1 MRGSVK
7 MSRISHCFAQLKLDG
22 KTALIPYITAG
33 DPEPWVTV
41 PMLHAFVEAGANL
54 LELGVPFSDP
64 MSDGPA
70 IQKACE
76 RALKN
81 EVSIQKVIEM
91 VAQFREKDKITPVI
105 LMGYANPLEAMGYE
119 QFAEQAEKAGVDGVL
134 TSDMPLEESDDFL
147 TIMDKHGIDTIFLV
161 APTTTKARMMTI
173 AKKAKGFIYYVS
185 LKGVTGSASID
196 VSELGEKLDILREH
210 TELPIGVGFGIKDG
224 NSAALVS
231 EVADGVVV
239 GSTLVNCIAEHE
251 KTPELLPTIVAELVE
266 DMRLAIDIKD
276 VKK

>member
-1 MRGSVK
+1 MKGSVK

-41 PMLHAFVEAGANL
+41 PMLHSFVEAGANL

-81 EVSIQKVIEM
+81 DVSIQKVIEM

-134 TSDMPLEESDDFL
+134 TSDMPPEESDIFL
-147 TIMDKHGIDTIFLV
+147 PIMNKHGIDTIFLV
-161 APTTTKARMMTI
+161 APTTTKARMTSI
-173 AKKAKGFIYYVS
+173 AKHAKGFIYYVS

-196 VSELGEKLDILREH
+196 ASELGEKLNILRQY
-210 TELPIGVGFGIKDG
+210 TDLPVGVGFGIRDG
-224 NSAALVS
+224 ESAALVS

-251 KTPELLPTIVAELVE
+251 KTPELLPATVSELVAE
-266 DMRLAIDIKD
+266 MRVAIDIKD
-276 VKK
+276 MKK